1 MIIIVLAT
9 VLACKSDDK
18 TEKPQIKPIRQIA
31 KTLILDFN
39 YSDFNVVEDQEVI
52 L

>member
-18 TEKPQIKPIRQIA
+18 TEKTIKIKPIRQIA
-31 KTLILDFN
+31 KTLILDLI
-39 YSDFNVVEDQEVI
+39 I
-52 L
+52 LILM